1 MANTPPNLRASGTI
15 RACRIVKVSGNY
27 TGAEADANE
36 LPIGITWQ
44 DGKYPP
50 LNDLV
55 SSNPH
60 AESGDPI
67 RLYGDGDICLVEL
80 GDTVV
85 ANGRVKSDADGK
97 AVPIATTGTTIQ
109 HFVGRMLEGGS
120 SGEKRL
126 VQILIGSER
135 PALA

>member
-15 RACRIVKVSGNY
+15 RPSRFVKISGVH

-36 LPIGITWQ
+36 DAIGISYQ

-55 SSNPH
+55 TTNNH
-60 AESGDPI
+60 AENGDPI
-67 RLYGDGDICLVEL
+67 RLYGEGDICLLTL
-80 GDTVV
+80 GGSVT
-85 ANGRVKSDADGK
+85 AGNQIKSDADGQGVAASSAGDK
-97 AVPIATTGTTIQ
+97 VRAVA
-109 HFVGRMLEGGS
+109 LESGS

-126 VQILIGSER
+126 VQIVRNSIHS
-135 PALA
+135 